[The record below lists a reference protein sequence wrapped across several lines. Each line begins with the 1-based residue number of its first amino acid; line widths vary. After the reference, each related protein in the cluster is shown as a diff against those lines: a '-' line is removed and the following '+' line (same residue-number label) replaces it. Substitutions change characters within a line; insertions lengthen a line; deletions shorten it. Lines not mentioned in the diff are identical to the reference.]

1 VSAQC
6 SGFAEL
12 RSAYVD
18 GALADRDRE
27 RLLRHLTDCAACRDE
42 VAELRAVRRLLS
54 STDLPAP
61 TSFDL
66 SQRLVSIAGADAT
79 APLRVRS
86 FRRRRRFDPYAGL
99 PRRRQALR
107 TRITAATVTFGA
119 AVTVAGVVG
128 YAAAP
133 VQSMVSID
141 DPTTEAQAAFSSTL
155 GEVPLTSDSLGAM
168 MSVDVASLVPSTQT
182 TFAGPTMERGEVL
195 GGDAAPRAM
204 ERAARAENRVSY
216 SGMQSFTIIRHGTAM
231 VADVEVQ
238 AHAGQGSQ
246 IRVISRSGPAT
257 LGRFSPRAVS
267 NQVDDELLNL
277 LERNYTLTAASG
289 AVVAR
294 RPATVIAAIRDG
306 MVAARWWVDDATG
319 IMLWQET
326 YDAVGKVDLSY
337 GFTSV
342 AISRKTKIMDHVPGQ
357 LEVPTTTTPLTLTE
371 AGRLAT
377 TGWACGRELA
387 GLSMIRIRSD
397 GASDPTALHLV
408 YSDGVNTVTVFEQRG
423 RLQSPPEGLRWDPA
437 LAAHV
442 RHAATE
448 VASWQSGDRVY
459 TVVTDGSEDLLTAAV
474 RSLPHEAS
482 RTPTTLG
489 RVKAGW
495 AKIAADVKG

>member
-1 VSAQC
+1 VSAAC

-18 GALADRDRE
+18 GALDDRDRE
-27 RLLRHLTDCAACRDE
+27 RLLGHLLDCADCRDE
-42 VAELRAVRRLLS
+42 VADLREVRRLLS
-54 STDLPAP
+54 ATDAPTP

-66 SQRLVSIAGADAT
+66 SQRLVSIAGTDAT
-79 APLRVRS
+79 APLRVRP
-86 FRRRRRFDPYAGL
+86 FRRRRRFDPGGGL

-107 TRITAATVTFGA
+107 TRITAATITVGA
-119 AVTVAGVVG
+119 AVTVVGVVG

-133 VQSMVSID
+133 VQTVVSIE
-141 DPTTEAQAAFSSTL
+141 DPAAEAQAAFSSTL

-168 MSVDVASLVPSTQT
+168 MSVDAASLVPRAPTP
-182 TFAGPTMERGEVL
+182 FAGPTMEQGEVL
-195 GGDAAPRAM
+195 AADAAPRAM
-204 ERAARAENRVSY
+204 ERAARAESRVSY
-216 SGMQSFTIIRHGTAM
+216 TGMQSFTIVRHGTAM

-238 AHAGQGSQ
+238 AHAGQGSR
-246 IRVISRSGPAT
+246 IRVIGRSGPTAM
-257 LGRFSPRAVS
+257 RFSPRAVS
-267 NQVDDELLNL
+267 SRVDGELLNL
-277 LERNYTLTAASG
+277 LERNYTLTATSG

-306 MVAARWWVDDATG
+306 LVAARWWVDDATG

-326 YDAVGKVDLSY
+326 YDAVGTVDLSY

-342 AISRKTKIMDHVPGQ
+342 AISRKAGIMDHVPGR

-371 AGRLAT
+371 AGQLAT
-377 TGWACGRELA
+377 AGWVCPQDLA
-387 GLSMIRIRSD
+387 GLSLIRIRSD
-397 GASDPTALHLV
+397 GETDPNALHLV
-408 YSDGVNTVTVFEQRG
+408 YSDGVNTVTVFGQRG
-423 RLQSPPEGLRWDPA
+423 RLQSSPEGLRWDA
-437 LAAHV
+437 RLAAHV
-442 RHAATE
+442 QHAATE

-482 RTPTTLG
+482 RTPTTLD

-495 AKIAADVKG
+495 AKIAAGVKG